1 VSVED
6 GPLNDIP
13 SVVEPKIQ
21 NPIVSPLLAM
31 GVSGPRLSRRWL
43 FGIAIAGSLLV
54 GLVLFTLLFS
64 GTFFLP
70 PHTISFATVAPRTL
84 NTLLTSEQ
92 KTALPVEWQQTLRED
107 SRWPV
112 VFGLTGS
119 RETIQAFT
127 LGPRWAVPA
136 PLLQT
141 TDTKTRALVRQVGVV
156 TPENDQPLVYRELF
170 FDQVFAPGS
179 LRGWLD
185 ASLLFP
191 NASSSNR
198 ILFFA
203 DKGKIILSDTDE
215 SLFPANQ
222 LTLEAATSPRPLQA
236 DVSLHLA
243 ALGKQT
249 NVEVLLG
256 ELPLDPVQTT
266 LTSLREAPA
275 TLEARFTTS
284 TIDALRLTF
293 QRALRP
299 EERAALLSELNGTRK
314 RQLFTLPDGTVGVE
328 YLAEATVSS
337 TSTPNTDTI
346 NWLAP
351 SGAAPLEE
359 ATACGQGMWLARF
372 SPRLLERF
380 VLQGS
385 NLSAWIPKQPLQIW
399 RDQKQLVICLER

>member
-1 VSVED
+1 MED
-6 GPLNDIP
+6 GQLNDIP

-43 FGIAIAGSLLV
+43 IAIAVIGSLLV
-54 GLVLFTLLFS
+54 SLVLFTLLFS

-70 PHTISFATVAPRTL
+70 PNTISFATATPRTL
-84 NTLLTSEQ
+84 NTLLTTEQ
-92 KTALPVEWQQTLRED
+92 KNALPIEWQQTLRED

-112 VFGLTGS
+112 IFGLTGS

-141 TDTKTRALVRQVGVV
+141 TDTKTRALVRQVGVI
-156 TPENDQPLVYRELF
+156 TSENGQPLVYRELF
-170 FDQVFAPGS
+170 FDQVFAQGA

-203 DKGKIILSDTDE
+203 DKGKIILSDTGE
-215 SLFPANQ
+215 SLIPTSQSA
-222 LTLEAATSPRPLQA
+222 TEAALTPRPLQA
-236 DVSLHLA
+236 DVSLHLT

-249 NVEVLLG
+249 NIDVLLG

-284 TIDALRLTF
+284 TIDALHLTF
-293 QRALRP
+293 TQALRP
-299 EERAALLSELNGTRK
+299 EEQAALLSELNGTRK

-328 YLAEATVSS
+328 YLAQEISS
-337 TSTPNTDTI
+337 TTSTLSPHLVD
-346 NWLAP
+346 WLAP
-351 SGAAPLEE
+351 TGAVPLEE
-359 ATACGQGMWLARF
+359 AAACGQGIWLARF

-385 NLSAWIPKQPLQIW
+385 SLSAWIPKQPLQIW
-399 RDQKQLVICLER
+399 RDQKELVICLES

>member
-1 VSVED
+1 MED

-31 GVSGPRLSRRWL
+31 GISGPRLSRRWL
-43 FGIAIAGSLLV
+43 VGIAVIGSLLV

-64 GTFFLP
+64 GAFFLP
-70 PHTISFATVAPRTL
+70 PNTISFATVAPRAL

-92 KTALPVEWQQTLRED
+92 KNALPIEWQQTLRED
-107 SRWPV
+107 SHWPV
-112 VFGLTGS
+112 IFGLTGS
-119 RETIQAFT
+119 REATQAFT

-156 TPENDQPLVYRELF
+156 TAENDQPLVYRELF
-170 FDQVFAPGS
+170 FDQVFAQGS

-203 DKGKIILSDTDE
+203 DKGKIILSDTGE
-215 SLFPANQ
+215 SLIPISQSDTEAN
-222 LTLEAATSPRPLQA
+222 LTPRPLQA
-236 DVSLHLA
+236 DVSLHFT

-293 QRALRP
+293 TQALRP
-299 EERAALLSELNGTRK
+299 EEQAALLSELNGTRK

-328 YLAEATVSS
+328 YLAQEIPSTTSTVSLHLI
-337 TSTPNTDTI
+337 D
-346 NWLAP
+346 WLAP
-351 SGAAPLEE
+351 TEATPLEE
-359 ATACGQGMWLARF
+359 AVACGQGIWLARF

-380 VLQGS
+380 VLQDS
-385 NLSAWIPKQPLQIW
+385 SLSAWIPKQPLQIW
-399 RDQKQLVICLER
+399 RDQKQLVICLEP